1 MSAESKNTSGQAY
14 SLTVL
19 APISSGRSSDLAAYL
34 DELGSGDASPLSN
47 VPSTHFARWAVLD
60 TLVYEGGRQRRDA
73 WSAPRLLFTSNFD
86 GALDPYLDAL
96 RTGLGEVADAIWGHC
111 AGYPGRAGAAP
122 FAAWMR
128 AHQVTSSLFFAA
140 YGEQTV
146 EHVLRNLELRQWLMQ
161 LAVDAP
167 GLSPSELKAAFLERW
182 PQ

>member
-1 MSAESKNTSGQAY
+1 MSDTSKNTSGQAY

-34 DELGSGDASPLSN
+34 DDLGSGDASPLAR

-60 TLVYEGGRQRRDA
+60 APVYEGGMQRRDS
-73 WSAPRLLFTSNFD
+73 WGAPRLLFTSNFD
-86 GALDPYLDAL
+86 GALAPYLEGL
-96 RTGLGEVADAIWGHC
+96 RTGLGAIADAVWGHC
-111 AGYPGRAGAAP
+111 AGYPGHQSAAP

-146 EHVLRNLELRQWLMQ
+146 EDVLRNLALRQWLME
-161 LAVDAP
+161 LAIDAQ
-167 GLSPSELKAAFLERW
+167 GMTDADLKAAFLERW
-182 PQ
+182 PG